1 MKEREFIEQVF
12 KKTDLNAKNIY
23 QYNKLTNAGFYF
35 VSCEYK
41 ELQDEVEFKY
51 DITNKRNIK
60 EYKNESLSL
69 KYALIAQLIE
79 ALKQNDDYFFSIAP
93 DNVYVDIENRIAT
106 ESISYLWDKETYE
119 CDDWGI
125 LTGEMGILMANDRK
139 SRTRLNDILL
149 LN

>member
-1 MKEREFIEQVF
+1 VGIV
-12 KKTDLNAKNIY
+12 NAKNY
-23 QYNKLTNAGFYF
+23 LETNEFPDKFLKTEVQDYSNKILN
-35 VSCEYK
+35 
-41 ELQDEVEFKY
+41 QDPTL
-51 DITNKRNIK
+51 DN
-60 EYKNESLSL
+60 
-69 KYALIAQLIE
+69 
-79 ALKQNDDYFFSIAP
+79 SICHGSIGNLVIL
-93 DNVYVDIENRIAT
+93 DSILGYSVDIENRIAT